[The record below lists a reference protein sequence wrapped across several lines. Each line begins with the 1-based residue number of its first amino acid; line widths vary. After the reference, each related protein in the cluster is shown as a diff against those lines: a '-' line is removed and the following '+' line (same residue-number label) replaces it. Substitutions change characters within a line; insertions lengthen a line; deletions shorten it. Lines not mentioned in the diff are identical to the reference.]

1 MAARVENRR
10 LVTYGVNPQAEVRA
24 ENITMG
30 PDGARYDAPLE
41 RNLWER
47 APDGSPPDGILSPLD
62 PAPYGIDPLNFIDV
76 ARA

>member
-1 MAARVENRR
+1 VTRIHAPDPYRPRVK
-10 LVTYGVNPQAEVRA
+10 LLF
-24 ENITMG
+24 G

-47 APDGSPPDGILSPLD
+47 SPDGAAADSIVGPIDA
-62 PAPYGIDPLNFIDV
+62 APYGIDPLDFVEV